1 MNFIHLKSLKYYIL
15 FGIIIIIIIIII
27 INWLD
32 NVNWTP

>member
-1 MNFIHLKSLKYYIL
+1 MNFMHLKSLKYYIL

-27 INWLD
+27 NWLD